1 MIEHAI
7 QHNPDAF
14 AVQLIANLLKVLI
27 RAQTAVDFTIV
38 SCIVPMGIR
47 FKDGEK

>member
-14 AVQLIANLLKVLI
+14 AVKLIANLLKIFI
-27 RAQTAVDFTIV
+27 RTEAAIDFTIV
-38 SCIVPMGIR
+38 PCIVPMGIR
-47 FKDGEK
+47 FKDR